1 MWTAP
6 ELSQPR
12 SSRPFFLQ
20 PRSANNAACPNR
32 EPPSQLSGAITYAR
46 VTGQGGRESGRFI
59 WGLWC
64 GQVPLAVLHF
74 HIICCFELLPPRGN
88 NGTILQPAIRIWLGL
103 LPHSAATNAPCTI
116 SATWAAA
123 GHPFR
128 GSHPLSS
135 PDFAGCLS
143 INGISELP
151 LYGDNQISRN
161 HVTANFV

>member
-1 MWTAP
+1 M
-6 ELSQPR
+6 
-12 SSRPFFLQ
+12 Q

-32 EPPSQLSGAITYAR
+32 EPPSQLFGAITYAR

-74 HIICCFELLPPRGN
+74 HIICCFELLPPRSN

-123 GHPFR
+123 GHPYE
-128 GSHPLSS
+128 GPS
-135 PDFAGCLS
+135 GCGLLHEEVIHVADS
-143 INGISELP
+143 GRDSTPFPRVQNGRLT
-151 LYGDNQISRN
+151 D
-161 HVTANFV
+161 